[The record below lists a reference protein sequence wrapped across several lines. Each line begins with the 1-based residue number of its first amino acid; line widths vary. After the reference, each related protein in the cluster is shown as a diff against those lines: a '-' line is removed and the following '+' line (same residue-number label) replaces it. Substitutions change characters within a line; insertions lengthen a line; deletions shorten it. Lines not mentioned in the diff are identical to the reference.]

1 MEKGITYDYD
11 PNTKKLKKSS
21 EKSTDKG
28 LTPRQRKTTLSN
40 RKKDKTGSDPFWPI
54 NA

>member
-1 MEKGITYDYD
+1 MEKGVTYDYD

-21 EKSTDKG
+21 RKSTKG
-28 LTPRQRKTTLSN
+28 LTPRQRKTTLEN

-54 NA
+54 HT